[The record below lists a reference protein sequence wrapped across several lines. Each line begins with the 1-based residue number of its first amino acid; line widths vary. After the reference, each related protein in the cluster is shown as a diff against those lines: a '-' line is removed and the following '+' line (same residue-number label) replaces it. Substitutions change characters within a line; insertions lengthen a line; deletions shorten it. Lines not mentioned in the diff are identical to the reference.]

1 MRDEWTQFMKTLERG
16 QRILQR
22 KINTLG
28 EGATKLPGDIAW
40 LLYDTYGFPLD
51 LTTLMAEEKG
61 LTIDCA
67 EFEEER
73 LKAVERSKATGAGVD
88 DSINL
93 DVHGIA
99 KVTHFSEPLVIL
111 LVSGLKFSWPR
122 WTLFLFSHFSSKMTV
137 FHQLTIHQNK
147 ITHLKMENINSIQSN
162 QKSLHFDIQ
171 KNFINLLK
179 TEMLVS
185 F

>member
-88 DSINL
+88 DAINL

-99 KVTHFSEPLVIL
+99 KVMFSQGKGVKLCNSDQIGTGVTAPQGPKTRNRVT
-111 LVSGLKFSWPR
+111 GL
-122 WTLFLFSHFSSKMTV
+122 
-137 FHQLTIHQNK
+137 
-147 ITHLKMENINSIQSN
+147 
-162 QKSLHFDIQ
+162 D
-171 KNFINLLK
+171 
-179 TEMLVS
+179 
-185 F
+185 

>member
-99 KVTHFSEPLVIL
+99 KVTLSGGKGVTLRHSDQFKTGNTASRIL
-111 LVSGLKFSWPR
+111 LV
-122 WTLFLFSHFSSKMTV
+122 TL
-137 FHQLTIHQNK
+137 I
-147 ITHLKMENINSIQSN
+147 
-162 QKSLHFDIQ
+162 
-171 KNFINLLK
+171 
-179 TEMLVS
+179 
-185 F
+185 

>member
-1 MRDEWTQFMKTLERG
+1 MKTLDRG
-16 QRILQR
+16 QRILTR
-22 KINTLG
+22 KIKQLG

-99 KVTHFSEPLVIL
+99 KLQDDSVPPTDDSAKQDYKFTDGKYEFSQIKAKVIALRHSKDFHQTAENGDVGVIL
-111 LVSGLKFSWPR
+111 DQ
-122 WTLFLFSHFSSKMTV
+122 T
-137 FHQLTIHQNK
+137 
-147 ITHLKMENINSIQSN
+147 
-162 QKSLHFDIQ
+162 
-171 KNFINLLK
+171 NFYAEQVIYYILY
-179 TEMLVS
+179 VV
-185 F
+185 

>member
-99 KVTHFSEPLVIL
+99 KVIFSQNELGLVRRSLSRTLGASKCRNKQFLPGTIL
-111 LVSGLKFSWPR
+111 IV
-122 WTLFLFSHFSSKMTV
+122 
-137 FHQLTIHQNK
+137 
-147 ITHLKMENINSIQSN
+147 
-162 QKSLHFDIQ
+162 
-171 KNFINLLK
+171 
-179 TEMLVS
+179 
-185 F
+185 

>member
-88 DSINL
+88 DAINL

-99 KVTHFSEPLVIL
+99 KVMLSRGKGVDLHLSDQTETGNTASQGHKTRNRVISL
-111 LVSGLKFSWPR
+111 GSGQASMDQFGPITKQNIE
-122 WTLFLFSHFSSKMTV
+122 FSSTV
-137 FHQLTIHQNK
+137 F
-147 ITHLKMENINSIQSN
+147 
-162 QKSLHFDIQ
+162 
-171 KNFINLLK
+171 
-179 TEMLVS
+179 
-185 F
+185 

>member
-1 MRDEWTQFMKTLERG
+1 MKTLERG

-99 KVTHFSEPLVIL
+99 KVSFFSEYV
-111 LVSGLKFSWPR
+111 
-122 WTLFLFSHFSSKMTV
+122 TLRLCDPIGIG
-137 FHQLTIHQNK
+137 TIHHHSRIGTETCK
-147 ITHLKMENINSIQSN
+147 IIY
-162 QKSLHFDIQ
+162 SL
-171 KNFINLLK
+171 
-179 TEMLVS
+179 
-185 F
+185 

>member
-99 KVTHFSEPLVIL
+99 KVIFSQNELGSVDPYPELGASKCENCESTIVYNN
-111 LVSGLKFSWPR
+111 VSSTKRFDPMRSELRSIVAKF
-122 WTLFLFSHFSSKMTV
+122 H
-137 FHQLTIHQNK
+137 
-147 ITHLKMENINSIQSN
+147 
-162 QKSLHFDIQ
+162 
-171 KNFINLLK
+171 
-179 TEMLVS
+179 S
-185 F
+185 FE

>member
-51 LTTLMAEEKG
+51 PNTLMAEEKG

-99 KVTHFSEPLVIL
+99 KVTHFSGPLVIL
-111 LVSGLKFSWPR
+111 LVSWF
-122 WTLFLFSHFSSKMTV
+122 
-137 FHQLTIHQNK
+137 
-147 ITHLKMENINSIQSN
+147 
-162 QKSLHFDIQ
+162 
-171 KNFINLLK
+171 
-179 TEMLVS
+179 
-185 F
+185 

>member
-1 MRDEWTQFMKTLERG
+1 MTKVNSKKDPETTKEIMRDEWTQFMKTLERG

-99 KVTHFSEPLVIL
+99 KVSFFGEYVTLRLCDPIGIGITS
-111 LVSGLKFSWPR
+111 VSRRQGR
-122 WTLFLFSHFSSKMTV
+122 M
-137 FHQLTIHQNK
+137 
-147 ITHLKMENINSIQSN
+147 
-162 QKSLHFDIQ
+162 
-171 KNFINLLK
+171 
-179 TEMLVS
+179 
-185 F
+185 

>member
-99 KVTHFSEPLVIL
+99 KVSCKVRRVLMMVRYVNLRPCDPMRTSTRGEH
-111 LVSGLKFSWPR
+111 R
-122 WTLFLFSHFSSKMTV
+122 WERFR
-137 FHQLTIHQNK
+137 
-147 ITHLKMENINSIQSN
+147 
-162 QKSLHFDIQ
+162 
-171 KNFINLLK
+171 
-179 TEMLVS
+179 
-185 F
+185 

>member
-99 KVTHFSEPLVIL
+99 KVTHFSGPLVIL
-111 LVSGLKFSWPR
+111 LVFGFKFSGPR
-122 WTLFLFSHFSSKMTV
+122 RTFF
-137 FHQLTIHQNK
+137 
-147 ITHLKMENINSIQSN
+147 
-162 QKSLHFDIQ
+162 
-171 KNFINLLK
+171 FI
-179 TEMLVS
+179 
-185 F
+185 FAF

>member
-1 MRDEWTQFMKTLERG
+1 MKCCVRSRNSFSGRGYVLRRILRRAIRYGHEKLNMKCEDLCALVDVVVQSLGGAFPELTKDPEATKEIIRDEWTQFMKTLDRG

-22 KINTLG
+22 KIKQLG

-73 LKAVERSKATGAGVD
+73 
-88 DSINL
+88 
-93 DVHGIA
+93 
-99 KVTHFSEPLVIL
+99 
-111 LVSGLKFSWPR
+111 
-122 WTLFLFSHFSSKMTV
+122 
-137 FHQLTIHQNK
+137 
-147 ITHLKMENINSIQSN
+147 
-162 QKSLHFDIQ
+162 
-171 KNFINLLK
+171 
-179 TEMLVS
+179 
-185 F
+185 

>member
-99 KVTHFSEPLVIL
+99 KVIFSQNELGLVRRSLSRTLGATNAVKGSTWSLMAHGWIL
-111 LVSGLKFSWPR
+111 
-122 WTLFLFSHFSSKMTV
+122 
-137 FHQLTIHQNK
+137 
-147 ITHLKMENINSIQSN
+147 
-162 QKSLHFDIQ
+162 
-171 KNFINLLK
+171 
-179 TEMLVS
+179 
-185 F
+185 

>member
-99 KVTHFSEPLVIL
+99 KVTLSRGNGGETRPRPVMIK
-111 LVSGLKFSWPR
+111 SGQISTRHKARNRL
-122 WTLFLFSHFSSKMTV
+122 
-137 FHQLTIHQNK
+137 
-147 ITHLKMENINSIQSN
+147 
-162 QKSLHFDIQ
+162 
-171 KNFINLLK
+171 
-179 TEMLVS
+179 
-185 F
+185 